1 MPAKCRNPSL
11 KEDEDVHQKLRS
23 FGHKNSMN
31 PFRRLPHVLR
41 RTAEIQI
48 CVVQNRSKGDTMKH
62 TTSRRQFLQAGLALP
77 AVPFLTSKTD
87 APSAAPAVLAY
98 RTLGKTGLKVTT
110 VGCAAGAI
118 PNPDILARA
127 LELGINYYDTAR
139 IYGQGKSE
147 QILGQ
152 AIRGK
157 RDKIVLASKTY
168 SNTKA
173 KILEDLETSLK
184 TLGTDYLDVYHQH
197 SRHTPEE
204 ITDEMID
211 TMELVKKQ
219 GKARFIGVS
228 THDPNAMVEFILKVG
243 KFDVVQTTYSYAI
256 GGPFRE
262 AAIARLYNA
271 GIGVVAMKVVIAT
284 ATPKGDK
291 GNHLSNEGGLAAIKW
306 VLRNPAIS
314 TTVPWSETMEELEI
328 NFRAMTEEFTAEDEK
343 ILYARN
349 EQIRELFC
357 RMCFQCKGK
366 CPKGVPVADEL
377 RFLAYNDF
385 KGNLKEARESFR
397 SLPADIRSIRCS
409 DCKECVVRCPNGV
422 KVHERL
428 IRAQELLP

>member
-1 MPAKCRNPSL
+1 
-11 KEDEDVHQKLRS
+11 V
-23 FGHKNSMN
+23 KN
-31 PFRRLPHVLR
+31 
-41 RTAEIQI
+41 
-48 CVVQNRSKGDTMKH
+48 
-62 TTSRRQFLQAGLALP
+62 TSRREFLQSGLILPAAGLIASRGLAATVSP
-77 AVPFLTSKTD
+77 ASGLS
-87 APSAAPAVLAY
+87 Y
-98 RTLGKTGLKVTT
+98 RALGKTGLKVTR
-110 VGCAAGAI
+110 VGCAAGSE

-139 IYGQGKSE
+139 IYGGGKSE
-147 QILGQ
+147 QVLGKALQ
-152 AIRGK
+152 GK

-173 KILEDLETSLK
+173 KILEDIETSLK
-184 TLGTDYLDVYHQH
+184 TLGTDHLDIYHQH
-197 SRHTPEE
+197 SRHNPKE
-204 ITDEMID
+204 ITDEMIE

-228 THDPNAMVEFILKVG
+228 THDPNAMVDFILKIG
-243 KFDVVQTTYSYAI
+243 KFDVVQATYSYAI
-256 GGPFRE
+256 GAPFRD
-262 AAIARLYNA
+262 AAIARLHKA

-306 VLRNPAIS
+306 VLRNPGIS

-328 NFRAMTEEFTAEDEK
+328 NFRAMAEEFTPADEK
-343 ILYARN
+343 ILFARN
-349 EQIRELFC
+349 EQIRDLYC

-385 KGNLKEARESFR
+385 KGNFQEARESFR
-397 SLPADIRSIRCS
+397 DLPEGVRSIRCG
-409 DCKECVVRCPNGV
+409 DCSSCVIQCPNGV

-428 IRAQELLP
+428 IRAQKLLA

>member
-1 MPAKCRNPSL
+1 MNR
-11 KEDEDVHQKLRS
+11 RS
-23 FGHKNSMN
+23 
-31 PFRRLPHVLR
+31 
-41 RTAEIQI
+41 
-48 CVVQNRSKGDTMKH
+48 
-62 TTSRRQFLQAGLALP
+62 SRRKFLQAGLILP
-77 AVPFLTSKTD
+77 AAGFVASRSLEALS
-87 APSAAPAVLAY
+87 APPPGLSF
-98 RTLGKTGLKVTT
+98 RTLGKTGLKVTS
-110 VGCAAGAI
+110 VGCAAGAV
-118 PNPDILARA
+118 PDPDILARA

-147 QILGQ
+147 QILGKALQ
-152 AIRGK
+152 GR

-173 KILEDLETSLK
+173 KILEDIETSLK
-184 TLGTDYLDVYHQH
+184 TLGTDHLDVYHQH
-197 SRHTPEE
+197 SRHEPKE
-204 ITDEMID
+204 ITDEMIE
-211 TMELVKKQ
+211 TMELVKRQ
-219 GKARFIGVS
+219 GKTRFIGVS
-228 THDPNAMVEFILKVG
+228 THDPNAMVDFILRVG

-256 GGPFRE
+256 GAPFRD
-262 AAIARLYNA
+262 AAIARLHKA

-328 NFRAMTEEFTAEDEK
+328 NFRAMTEEYTPADEK
-343 ILYARN
+343 LLFARN
-349 EQIRELFC
+349 EQIRELYC

-385 KGNLKEARESFR
+385 KGNFQEARESFR
-397 SLPADIRSIRCS
+397 NLPRDIRNVRCS
-409 DCKECVVRCPNGV
+409 DCATCVITCRNGV

-428 IRAQELLP
+428 IRAQELLA